1 MIHVI
6 AQITLQ
12 SGCRSDFLTEFHK
25 LVPLVHAEQGCLEY
39 GPAVDAETPID
50 AQVTNVDASS
60 RKLSLSIK
68 AREMAEEKKAM
79 AEFGSSD
86 SGASLG
92 DILGAAMAKRNED
105 DK

>member
-50 AQVTNVDASS
+50 AQVTNEDLVVVVEKWESLADLEAHLVADHMQAYREEVKEMVAGTSLQI
-60 RKLSLSIK
+60 LSP
-68 AREMAEEKKAM
+68 A
-79 AEFGSSD
+79 
-86 SGASLG
+86 
-92 DILGAAMAKRNED
+92 
-105 DK
+105 